1 MKKVIYISLILFFS
15 GCKVASDIL
24 HKAISPK
31 IHNYNYTNN
40 ALDNC
45 DFNNAIQTLKKEND
59 NPSLKNAE
67 IGLVYYFKNKHT
79 ISNKYFDKAINQY
92 RINENKASFALSNIL
107 RKEYQGEG
115 YDKVFLHN
123 YKAINYLMLGDAE
136 SARVEAKNSNIYQ
149 KEAEKKLNE
158 LKSSNQKSSQSFSRF
173 DKIFNSVNP
182 KHHPYQNPFAYY
194 ISALGYA
201 EDGDYD
207 NALIDISKA
216 LKYAPYSTILKEKLS
231 QYQNTKNSSSVEL
244 FFDVGKS
251 PTKSQV
257 KLSLDMG
264 NGEIRTVS
272 LPAFSKVYKSDVDY
286 IRIVDSNNNEVAR
299 TSLLSDIKAI
309 KINEFREKLPSIAY
323 ILSKEVG
330 VTLASKALD
339 EKSKGVATIFKVA
352 NAVYNQQDISTW
364 SLLPE
369 KILVASFIPK
379 DGEKYN
385 IELISKR
392 GDVIQKVDINLKNKN
407 SNTKNI
413 YKHFL
418 IRNNKMCDKGDMR

>member
-1 MKKVIYISLILFFS
+1 MGIFLVFN
-15 GCKVASDIL
+15 GCRELS
-24 HKAISPK
+24 K
-31 IHNYNYTNN
+31 I
-40 ALDNC
+40 LDNEITPKVHEYNRSNRALSEC
-45 DFNNAIQTLKKEND
+45 KMDEVISIVSD
-59 NPSLKNAE
+59 NQNELLKNSE
-67 IGLVYYFKNKHT
+67 LGLAHYFKYEHAQ
-79 ISNKYFDKAINQY
+79 SNSFFDKAISIY
-92 RINENKASFALSNIL
+92 RNSEDKATIAISNIVTN
-107 RKEYQGEG
+107 EYHGEG

-149 KEAEKKLNE
+149 IEAEKKLNE
-158 LKSSNQKSSQSFSRF
+158 LKNSNKRSSQSFSKF

-194 ISALGYA
+194 ISALGYV

-207 NALIDISKA
+207 NALIDIRNA

-231 QYQNTKNSSSVEL
+231 QYQNAKNSSSVEL

-251 PTKSQV
+251 PTKSQER
-257 KLSLDMG
+257 LSLDMG

-286 IRIVDSNNNEVAR
+286 IRVVDSHNNEVAR

-309 KINEFREKLPSIAY
+309 KINEFREKLPSMAY
-323 ILSKEVG
+323 ILTKEAG

-379 DGEKYN
+379 DGEKYKM
-385 IELISKR
+385 ELVSNRGKVLQNTRVDLSK
-392 GDVIQKVDINLKNKN
+392 N
-407 SNTKNI
+407 NTKNI
-413 YKHFL
+413 YRHFL
-418 IRNNKMCDKGDMR
+418 IRNNRFCDKESEQ